1 MCDRHLSHR
10 RPGAVER
17 HREPH
22 QTWSKRTFYARG
34 PGQNARLRFTS
45 IPAKTLQEPFP
56 QINSFRLWRF
66 NDDDSYSGC
75 PRPAAFFLSSTLEF
89 EMTIMVTG
97 GAGYIGSH
105 TCVELIKS
113 RYTIVIFDNFSNG
126 QPEVLERIKRIT
138 GVFPAAVRGAQ
149 PNRDWRNSRR
159 CLRPAWAQKRPEY
172 TCHLPLKK
180 RARVPARW
188 CRAPYPGSP

>member
-1 MCDRHLSHR
+1 MKATSLN
-10 RPGAVER
+10 AVIDTSVTGGLEQWR
-17 HREPH
+17 DTGNHTGRG
-22 QTWSKRTFYARG
+22 RTFHARG

-66 NDDDSYSGC
+66 NDGDSYSGC

-105 TCVELIKS
+105 TCV
-113 RYTIVIFDNFSNG
+113 
-126 QPEVLERIKRIT
+126 
-138 GVFPAAVRGAQ
+138 
-149 PNRDWRNSRR
+149 
-159 CLRPAWAQKRPEY
+159 
-172 TCHLPLKK
+172 
-180 RARVPARW
+180 
-188 CRAPYPGSP
+188 